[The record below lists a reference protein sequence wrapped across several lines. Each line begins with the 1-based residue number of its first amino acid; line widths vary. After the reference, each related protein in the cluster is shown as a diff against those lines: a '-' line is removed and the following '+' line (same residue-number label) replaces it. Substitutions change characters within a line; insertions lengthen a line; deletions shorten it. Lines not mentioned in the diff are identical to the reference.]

1 VTLYVE
7 VLNHYL
13 VYYEQGVDA
22 FSPSAVQQVVET
34 VQGEL
39 TQAHGAST
47 LDEEALR

>member
-1 VTLYVE
+1 VTLYIE

-13 VYYEQGVDA
+13 LYYEQGVDA
-22 FSPSAVQQVVET
+22 FSASAVQQVVET

-39 TQAHGAST
+39 TQAQAASR